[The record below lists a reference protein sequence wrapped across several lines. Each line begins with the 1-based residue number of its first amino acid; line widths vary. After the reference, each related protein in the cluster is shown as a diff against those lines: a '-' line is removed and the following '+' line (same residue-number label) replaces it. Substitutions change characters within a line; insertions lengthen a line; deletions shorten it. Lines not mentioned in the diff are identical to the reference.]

1 MKSNTGHQSQSK
13 SLKGSHNSSLPE
25 DSAGDTG
32 PRTSTFESWCV
43 SWAPAVVPDG
53 VQDGQAALGA
63 NGAEQGQALEV
74 GEGQHSGEAVG
85 DGAGDRVE
93 GSEECLQEIAVWKVR
108 DRKPAPP
115 GWGCRGEGFP
125 VHTEAQEPG
134 HNGVSC
140 QDQGRG
146 QQGQGRDLHV

>member
-1 MKSNTGHQSQSK
+1 M
-13 SLKGSHNSSLPE
+13 
-25 DSAGDTG
+25 
-32 PRTSTFESWCV
+32 

-93 GSEECLQEIAVWKVR
+93 GSEECLQEM
-108 DRKPAPP
+108 
-115 GWGCRGEGFP
+115 CSLEGEG
-125 VHTEAQEPG
+125 QETSPIWL
-134 HNGVSC
+134 
-140 QDQGRG
+140 RM
-146 QQGQGRDLHV
+146 